1 MHRDE
6 RNAGAEIP
14 DAKSAAGVTRKAFMG
29 LAAGALTA
37 SAMGGQ
43 ASAQSKEQ
51 PVGEGK
57 MQRRKI
63 PSSGEELPVIGLG
76 TWQGFDVGEGAK
88 ERAPLAGV
96 LDTLFESGGSV
107 IDSSPMYGAAEGVVG
122 DLLAQM
128 KTPREK
134 PFIATKVWIRGR
146 EAGIVQMRQS
156 MKLLRVSR
164 LDLMQVHNLVDWR
177 THLATLREWKRE
189 KRIRYLGVTHYES
202 SAYGELESIMRSE
215 KLDFVQLN
223 YALDDRAAEER
234 LLPLAAERGTAVLV
248 NRPFGG
254 GGLLRRLRDRP
265 LPSFADEIGAT
276 SWGQFLL
283 KFVLGNPAVTCVIP
297 GTGKPEHMREDTAAG
312 FGTFPDAAMRAKMA
326 VSIEG

>member
-1 MHRDE
+1 MDAMKPGAKVHARE
-6 RNAGAEIP
+6 NATRM
-14 DAKSAAGVTRKAFMG
+14 TRKLFMR
-29 LAAGALTA
+29 LAAGALSTA
-37 SAMGGQ
+37 ALSGR
-43 ASAQSKEQ
+43 ASAQPKGM
-51 PVGEGK
+51 PMPDDK

-76 TWQGFDVGEGAK
+76 TWQGFDVRESAE
-88 ERAPLAGV
+88 ERAPLAAV
-96 LDTLFESGGSV
+96 LDALFESGGSV

-122 DLLAQM
+122 DLLAQR
-128 KTPREK
+128 KTPRAQ

-146 EAGIVQMRQS
+146 EAGIAQMRQS

-177 THLATLREWKRE
+177 THLTTLREWKRE

-202 SAYGELESIMRSE
+202 SAYGELESIMCSE

-234 LLPLAAERGTAVLV
+234 LLPLAAERGIAVLV

-265 LPSFADEIGAT
+265 LPSFAGEIGCT
-276 SWGQFLL
+276 NWGQFLL
-283 KFVLGNPAVTCVIP
+283 KYVLANPAVTCVIP
-297 GTGKPEHMREDTAAG
+297 GTGKPEHMRENAAAG
-312 FGTFPDAAMRAKMA
+312 FGSFPDAAMRAKMVA
-326 VSIEG
+326 SVET

>member
-1 MHRDE
+1 
-6 RNAGAEIP
+6 
-14 DAKSAAGVTRKAFMG
+14 
-29 LAAGALTA
+29 
-37 SAMGGQ
+37 
-43 ASAQSKEQ
+43 
-51 PVGEGK
+51 

-76 TWQGFDVGEGAK
+76 TWQGFDVGESADQ
-88 ERAPLAGV
+88 RAPLAGV
-96 LDTLFESGGSV
+96 LDALFESGGSV

-122 DLLAQM
+122 DLLAQA
-128 KTPREK
+128 K
-134 PFIATKVWIRGR
+134 PARAKSFIATKVWTRGR
-146 EAGIVQMRQS
+146 DAGIAQMRQS

-189 KRIRYLGVTHYES
+189 RRIRYLGVTHYDS

-234 LLPLAAERGTAVLV
+234 LLPLAAEHGIAVLV

-265 LPSFADEIGAT
+265 LPSFAGEIGCE

-283 KFVLGNPAVTCVIP
+283 KFVLANPAVTCAIP
-297 GTGKPEHMREDTAAG
+297 GTGKPEHMRENARAG
-312 FGTFPDAAMRAKMA
+312 FGNFPDAAMRARMVQA
-326 VSIEG
+326 IEA